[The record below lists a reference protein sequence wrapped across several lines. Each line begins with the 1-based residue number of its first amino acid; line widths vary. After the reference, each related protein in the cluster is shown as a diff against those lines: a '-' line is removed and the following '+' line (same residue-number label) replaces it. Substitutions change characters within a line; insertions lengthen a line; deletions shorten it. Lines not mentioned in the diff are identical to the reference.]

1 MVQSAPVGQ
10 TRQPARYPL
19 GLYRRSYL
27 FSEGCTLYLWQ
38 IRHFPSTRFILRR
51 PQDTS
56 GAGSKGLPAIS
67 TGRVCRDPERFLPRI
82 LMALWVLWLTNLPLE
97 AQPQP
102 EVQSESAVSAANPAM
117 EYLRQAHLG
126 LLSRQS
132 IQAEI
137 YELVHLTDPPFHMT
151 GTYASSGLR
160 TRLSY
165 TVKLSS
171 GASGSLLEVCD
182 GERLWSVT
190 DVPKLKRVTR
200 RDVRQ
205 ILAAAEQARS
215 RPDRALAADLAL
227 GGLPALLASLQH
239 SMDFDAM
246 KEDTS
251 QGRTFTLIQGRWKPE
266 WRKKLGGEQLPP
278 HVPDL
283 VRVYFAADNQF
294 PERFLYLKKAED
306 KNYYRPLVDLQ
317 FRKVVLDAPLDEKLF
332 EFTPPENVEPED
344 VTRQY
349 LDQLFPPENKAKNA
363 GATSPPASPKP

>member
-1 MVQSAPVGQ
+1 M
-10 TRQPARYPL
+10 
-19 GLYRRSYL
+19 
-27 FSEGCTLYLWQ
+27 YLWQ
-38 IRHFPSTRFILRR
+38 IRHFPSNRFILRR
-51 PQDTS
+51 LQDTS
-56 GAGSKGLPAIS
+56 GTGSVCLPAIFA
-67 TGRVCRDPERFLPRI
+67 GHVGHDLKQFGVFIQIAVC
-82 LMALWVLWLTNLPLE
+82 VLGLVHSPLG

-102 EVQSESAVSAANPAM
+102 ETQPASAVSAANPAT

-251 QGRTFTLIQGRWKPE
+251 HGRTYTLIQGRWKPE

-349 LDQLFPPENKAKNA
+349 LDQLFPPENKAKDA
-363 GATSPPASPKP
+363 GSTPPSAPPMR